1 MKKILICDDSPVE
14 IINLAKILEE
24 TDCHVIKATN
34 GKEAIKLAKKHKP
47 DLIFLDIVM
56 PEMDGYAAC
65 REITNS
71 PETKD
76 LPVVFVSSKGQKADR
91 LWAQMQGAKDLVQK
105 PYQDSEILNQVSAV
119 N

>member
-1 MKKILICDDSPVE
+1 MKTILICDDSPVE

-24 TDCHVIKATN
+24 SGCNVIKAVN
-34 GKEAIKLAKKHKP
+34 GEEAVKLAKKHKP

-65 REITNS
+65 REITKD

-105 PYQDSEILNQVSAV
+105 PYQDSEIINHVQAI
-119 N
+119 